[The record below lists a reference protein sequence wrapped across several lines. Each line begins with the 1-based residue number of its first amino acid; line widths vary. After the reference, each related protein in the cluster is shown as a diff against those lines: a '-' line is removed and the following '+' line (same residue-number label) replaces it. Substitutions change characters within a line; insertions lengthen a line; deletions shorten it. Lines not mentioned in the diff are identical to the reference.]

1 MKTATL
7 IKEQT
12 SEAGAEQ
19 RVYRLNPP
27 HVEEHYDGTKTTHE
41 IVVVSGVHAFFSGPE
56 TYIFPSTE
64 DGEVTDWGE
73 LTGSF
78 RGAINHEQA
87 LRGMGY
93 EIFNGEIIDGE
104 VVMGEVES

>member
-1 MKTATL
+1 MNTATL

-27 HVEEHYDGTKTTHE
+27 HVEAHWDGTKTTHE
-41 IVVVSGVHAFFSGPE
+41 FVVVSGVYAPFSGPE
-56 TYIFPSTE
+56 TYIFPSTA

-73 LTGSF
+73 MTGSF
-78 RGAINHEQA
+78 QGAIDHEQA

-93 EIFNGEIIDGE
+93 G
-104 VVMGEVES
+104 VES